1 MATGIIIGL
10 LGGAFLVG
18 IALLGYFLVGGMRS
32 LATEIRQSRNLFE
45 AFVSNTEL
53 TRSLK
58 AFQDMVATG
67 QVLAH
72 KVEALHRSVEKFYV
86 VAVQN
91 AAVAATPAGSDQSGI
106 YPYDEERAAGREVAT
121 QLRQRGIETE
131 EPRITTEQ
139 AVGEEV

>member
-67 QVLAH
+67 TLLAR
-72 KVEALHRSVEKFYV
+72 KVDALTMVTDQFYRF
-86 VAVQN
+86 AVQSN
-91 AAVAATPAGSDQSGI
+91 NPAVATNTGDSAVYTH
-106 YPYDEERAAGREVAT
+106 DEERAAAREVAA